1 MAAAIS
7 SNPAPSKSVTISSI
21 DCPGN
26 SSARACSLAASSS
39 GRRTAYSFAVLAG
52 AGAFFHRS
60 SKGLNFTSTP
70 PYQTTATGYY
80 RPRGPSISAQSKPR
94 PINLPSSG
102 NSPHIGGAPNSTDG
116 AGGGAGG
123 WRRNL
128 SGVFEYSSR
137 ALGLVWSTNRA
148 LSITLAVLTL
158 IAGVLPAGVAYVGA
172 QIVDAVIHAA
182 DLHHRAGTTYLN
194 NVVRYVALE
203 ALLVAATAMAQRGI
217 SLAQSLLRAQLG
229 QRVNVMILEKAL
241 TLDLTQFE
249 DSEFYDKLTRA
260 RREASSRPL
269 SLVMRTF
276 GLLQNAISLV
286 SFGGLLVRFS
296 PWAVVLLILA
306 GLPAFLAEAKFSGEA
321 FRLFRWRAPESRMQI
336 YLESVLARED
346 YAKEVKLFE
355 LGPRFLDRYRDI
367 FTRLYREDRDLTLR
381 RDAWG
386 FGLGLLG
393 TAALY
398 GGYVWIAAET
408 VLGAMTVGQ
417 MTMYLMLFRQGQS
430 AVSAALS
437 AVSGLYEDNLYLSN
451 LFEYLEQP
459 VQGSSGTL
467 TAGPKPG
474 DGIRFEDVEFVY
486 PDSTAPALSHIDLHV
501 KPGESL
507 ALVGE
512 NGSGK
517 TTMIKLL
524 TRLYRP
530 TSGRILLDGLD
541 LQEWDETVLRRR
553 IGVIFQDF
561 ARYQMLV
568 GENIG
573 AGDERAFDDEARWRS
588 AAMQGLAAEFVEA
601 LPSGYRTQLG
611 KWFKDGRELSGGQ
624 WQKIALARAFMRN
637 EADILVLDEPTAA
650 IDAAAEAEVFEHFRE
665 LTRNRIA
672 IVISHRFS
680 TVRMA
685 DQILVLD
692 EGRIVERGS
701 HDSLLAEDGRY
712 AKLFT
717 LQARGYR

>member
-1 MAAAIS
+1 
-7 SNPAPSKSVTISSI
+7 
-21 DCPGN
+21 
-26 SSARACSLAASSS
+26 L
-39 GRRTAYSFAVLAG
+39 L
-52 AGAFFHRS
+52 
-60 SKGLNFTSTP
+60 
-70 PYQTTATGYY
+70 
-80 RPRGPSISAQSKPR
+80 
-94 PINLPSSG
+94 
-102 NSPHIGGAPNSTDG
+102 
-116 AGGGAGG
+116 
-123 WRRNL
+123 
-128 SGVFEYSSR
+128 GVFAYSSR
-137 ALGLVWSTNRA
+137 ALALVWTTNKSLSVMLA
-148 LSITLAVLTL
+148 LLTL
-158 IAGVLPAGVAYVGA
+158 VAGVLPAAIAYVGA

-182 DLHHRAGTTYLN
+182 DFHRHTGTTLFGP
-194 NVVRYVALE
+194 VVKYVGLE
-203 ALLVAATAMAQRGI
+203 AAAVAVSSMAQRGI
-217 SLAQSLLRAQLG
+217 SLVQSLLRAQLG

-286 SFGGLLVRFS
+286 SFGGLLIRFS
-296 PWAVVLLILA
+296 PWAVVLLVLA

-321 FRLFRWRAPESRMQI
+321 FRLFRWRAPEARMQI

-346 YAKEVKLFE
+346 NAKEVKLFE
-355 LGPRFLDRYRDI
+355 LGPRLLDRYRDI

-393 TAALY
+393 TATLY
-398 GGYVWIAAET
+398 GGYAWIAAET

-417 MTMYLMLFRQGQS
+417 MTMYLMLFRQGQT

-451 LFEYLEQP
+451 LYEYLEQP
-459 VQGSSGTL
+459 IGSRSGDEKR
-467 TAGPKPG
+467 GPSPG
-474 DGIRFEDVEFVY
+474 DGIRFEDVEFIY
-486 PDSTAPALSHIDLHV
+486 PGAAAPALSNIDLHV
-501 KPGESL
+501 RPGESL
-507 ALVGE
+507 ALVGQ

-517 TTMIKLL
+517 TTLIKLL
-524 TRLYRP
+524 TRLYHP
-530 TSGRILLDGLD
+530 TRGRILLDGLD
-541 LQEWDETVLRRR
+541 LEEWDETTLRQR

-573 AGDERAFDDEARWRS
+573 AGDVRAFDDEGRWRS
-588 AAMQGLAAEFVEA
+588 AAAQGLAADFVET
-601 LPSGYRTQLG
+601 LPAGYHTQLG

-650 IDAAAEAEVFEHFRE
+650 IDAGAEAEVFEHFRE

-680 TVRMA
+680 TVRMT
-685 DQILVLD
+685 DQILVLE

-701 HDSLLAEDGRY
+701 HESLMAADGRY